1 MRQHEHNWTAML
13 LKLGQGKAVPNTDMR
28 CSNLGTNKS
37 CPHATTKGN
46 GLALFER
53 QQISGSMLAACSRL
67 LDPGS

>member
-13 LKLGQGKAVPNTDMR
+13 LKLGQGKAAPNTDTR
-28 CSNLGTNKS
+28 CSNLGTNIS
-37 CPHATTKGN
+37 CPHSITKGN

-53 QQISGSMLAACSRL
+53 QQVSSPMLAVCSRL